1 MSINFTFDLIS
12 GSGIADQLGAQFA
25 HLYTLGVKCGWNY
38 KHLKAIALNRS
49 LLSSLLC
56 VPRKRRAAKKLS
68 EILGFHLPVLRNGGL
83 SPDALAEYLGLG
95 VSSLDEVSPHTKV
108 PLDDLLGDSK
118 SIDEIKIKVINGL
131 QKGCGGRNAS
141 SDPLL
146 WVTIDR
152 SFHSKLDRIQRLLGM
167 SYEQVL
173 DFAGETFLKPRLS
186 DKQARPLITGYLH
199 KSDEL
204 VAVIH
209 LRLGDSLY
217 LATPKGC
224 IILHGVQS
232 YQTVSD
238 FFKKVKTV
246 DPGRTP
252 WFDPYLVS
260 YQVQRELTTRGI
272 CLDRCYLISDGFEL
286 SRKAL
291 NIAGSRTTTPR
302 DLFVAAKRKIDE
314 LEQQFSRAFHW
325 IPRKNR
331 VIGEGDYETIQSIE
345 LIRFADLILCNNGGF
360 SYVIHRLYKERKFG
374 TSFVFLNRERLL

>member
-1 MSINFTFDLIS
+1 MSVNFTFDLIS
-12 GSGIADQLGAQFA
+12 GSGIADQLGTQFA

-38 KHLKAIALNRS
+38 KHLKATTFKRS
-49 LLSSLLC
+49 LLF
-56 VPRKRRAAKKLS
+56 VPTKHRAGSKLS
-68 EILGFHLPVLRNGGL
+68 EILGFHLPVRRNGCL
-83 SPDALAEYLGLG
+83 SADALTEYLGLG
-95 VSSLDEVSPHTKV
+95 VSSMDEDPPHT
-108 PLDDLLGDSK
+108 
-118 SIDEIKIKVINGL
+118 NGL
-131 QKGCGGRNAS
+131 QKGCGARNAS

-152 SFHSKLDRIQRLLGM
+152 SFHSKLHRIHKLLGM

-186 DKQARPLITGYLH
+186 DKQARPLISGYLH
-199 KSDEL
+199 KSDEQ

-217 LATPKGC
+217 LATAKGF
-224 IILHGVQS
+224 IILHGLRS
-232 YQTVSD
+232 YRTVSE
-238 FFKKVKTV
+238 FYENVKTV

-260 YQVQRELTTRGI
+260 YQVQRELTIRGI
-272 CLDRCYLISDGFEL
+272 CLDHCYLISDGFEL

-291 NIAGSRTTTPR
+291 NIAGSRGTTPR
-302 DLFVAAKRKIDE
+302 DLFLAAKRKIDE
-314 LEQQFSRAFHW
+314 LEQQFSQAFHW
-325 IPRKNR
+325 IPRENR

-360 SYVIHRLYKERKFG
+360 SYVIHRLYQERKSG

>member
-1 MSINFTFDLIS
+1 MNFTFDLIS
-12 GSGIADQLGAQFA
+12 GSGIADQLGTQFA

-38 KHLKAIALNRS
+38 KHVKAVALNRS
-49 LLSSLLC
+49 VLSSLVC
-56 VPRKRRAAKKLS
+56 VPRERRAAKKLS
-68 EILGFHLPVLRNGGL
+68 EILGFHSSVSSNGSL
-83 SPDALAEYLGLG
+83 TADALTEYLGLG
-95 VSSLDEVSPHTKV
+95 ISSLEEDPPHTKV
-108 PLDDLLGDSK
+108 SLDDLLGDSK
-118 SIDEIKIKVINGL
+118 SIDEIKIKVTNRL
-131 QKGCGGRNAS
+131 KKGCGARNAS

-152 SFHSKLDRIQRLLGM
+152 SFHSKLDRIHGLLGM

-186 DKQARPLITGYLH
+186 DKQARPLVTGCLH
-199 KSDEL
+199 KSDGP

-217 LATPKGC
+217 LATAKGC

-232 YQTVSD
+232 YATVSE
-238 FFKKVKTV
+238 FYEKVKTV
-246 DPGRTP
+246 DPSRTP

-260 YQVQRELTTRGI
+260 YQVQREFTTRGI
-272 CLDRCYLISDGFEL
+272 CLDRCYLISDGFEP

-291 NIAGSRTTTPR
+291 KIAGSRGIMPR

-314 LEQQFSRAFHW
+314 LEQQFSKAFHW
-325 IPRKNR
+325 IPRENR
-331 VIGEGDYETIQSIE
+331 VMGEGDYETIQSIE

-360 SYVIHRLYKERKFG
+360 SYVIHRLYQEKKFG

>member
-167 SYEQVL
+167 SYEQ
-173 DFAGETFLKPRLS
+173 K
-186 DKQARPLITGYLH
+186 
-199 KSDEL
+199 
-204 VAVIH
+204 
-209 LRLGDSLY
+209 
-217 LATPKGC
+217 
-224 IILHGVQS
+224 
-232 YQTVSD
+232 
-238 FFKKVKTV
+238 
-246 DPGRTP
+246 
-252 WFDPYLVS
+252 
-260 YQVQRELTTRGI
+260 
-272 CLDRCYLISDGFEL
+272 
-286 SRKAL
+286 
-291 NIAGSRTTTPR
+291 
-302 DLFVAAKRKIDE
+302 
-314 LEQQFSRAFHW
+314 
-325 IPRKNR
+325 
-331 VIGEGDYETIQSIE
+331 
-345 LIRFADLILCNNGGF
+345 
-360 SYVIHRLYKERKFG
+360 
-374 TSFVFLNRERLL
+374 

>member
-1 MSINFTFDLIS
+1 MSVNFTFELIS
-12 GSGIADQLGAQFA
+12 GSGIADQLGTQFA
-25 HLYTLGVKCGWNY
+25 HLYTLGMKCGWNY
-38 KHLKAIALNRS
+38 KHLKAIALDR
-49 LLSSLLC
+49 SLLC
-56 VPRKRRAAKKLS
+56 VRRKRRAGRNLS
-68 EILGFHLPVLRNGGL
+68 EILGFRLPTLRNGCL
-83 SPDALAEYLGLG
+83 SADALIEHLGLG
-95 VSSLDEVSPHTKV
+95 VSSLDEDPPHTKV
-108 PLDDLLGDSK
+108 SLDDLLGDCK
-118 SIDEIKIKVINGL
+118 SIDEINIKVIDGL
-131 QKGCGGRNAS
+131 QKGCGARNAS

-152 SFHSKLDRIQRLLGM
+152 SFHSKLHRIHKLLGM

-199 KSDEL
+199 KTDEQ

-217 LATPKGC
+217 LATAKGF
-224 IILHGVQS
+224 IILHGLKS
-232 YQTVSD
+232 YRTVSE
-238 FFKKVKTV
+238 FYENVKIV

-260 YQVQRELTTRGI
+260 YQVQRELTIRGI
-272 CLDRCYLISDGFEL
+272 CLDHCYLISDGFEL

-291 NIAGSRTTTPR
+291 STAGSSGTTPR
-302 DLFVAAKRKIDE
+302 DLFLAAKRKIDE
-314 LEQQFSRAFHW
+314 LEQQFSQAFHW
-325 IPRKNR
+325 IPRENR

-360 SYVIHRLYKERKFG
+360 SYVIHRLYHERKSG

>member
-1 MSINFTFDLIS
+1 MSVNFTFDLIS
-12 GSGIADQLGAQFA
+12 GSGIADQLGTQFA

-38 KHLKAIALNRS
+38 KHVKAIALNRS
-49 LLSSLLC
+49 LLSNRLR
-56 VPRKRRAAKKLS
+56 VPRKRRAATKLS
-68 EILGFHLPVLRNGGL
+68 EILGFQSPVLCKGGL
-83 SPDALAEYLGLG
+83 SPDALTEYLGLG
-95 VSSLDEVSPHTKV
+95 VSSLDEVRPHTKV
-108 PLDDLLGDSK
+108 SLDDILGDSK
-118 SIDEIKIKVINGL
+118 SIDEIKVKAINGL
-131 QKGCGGRNAS
+131 QKGCGAQNAS

-146 WVTIDR
+146 WITTDR
-152 SFHSKLDRIQRLLGM
+152 SYHSKLDRIHRLLGM

-186 DKQARPLITGYLH
+186 DKQAHPLITGDLH
-199 KSDEL
+199 KSNEP

-217 LATPKGC
+217 LATSKGC

-232 YQTVSD
+232 YQTVSE
-238 FFKKVKTV
+238 FYEKVKTV
-246 DPGRTP
+246 DPSRMP

-291 NIAGSRTTTPR
+291 NIAGSRETTPH
-302 DLFVAAKRKIDE
+302 DLFVAAERKIDE
-314 LEQQFSRAFHW
+314 LEQQLSKAFHW
-325 IPRKNR
+325 IPRER
-331 VIGEGDYETIQSIE
+331 RIIGEGAYETIQSIE

-360 SYVIHRLYKERKFG
+360 SYVIHRLYRERKSG